1 MTSQNSSDASASK
14 PAAASPFEGLGAGF
28 DFFNEWMKSAGSG
41 MPNFL
46 PGGAAASA
54 QAPSWLLPTLDAK
67 ELEKRIRDLQAVKF
81 WLEQNAQ
88 MVAATVQ
95 TLEVQRMTLE
105 TLKSMNLSADA
116 IKASLNP
123 SEDEA
128 SADER
133 ATVVNPMAWWDT
145 LSQQFTQMTKQA
157 MEQAEAA
164 SAAVKTAA
172 KTTGAAKKTGTRTTA
187 KRTTPA
193 GAKTAKAKR

>member
-1 MTSQNSSDASASK
+1 
-14 PAAASPFEGLGAGF
+14 
-28 DFFNEWMKSAGSG
+28 

-54 QAPSWLLPTLDAK
+54 QTPSWLMPTLDAQ

-88 MVAATVQ
+88 MVAATIQ

-123 SEDEA
+123 AVDKA
-128 SADER
+128 ADDQR

-145 LSQQFTQMTKQA
+145 LSQQFTHMTKQA

-172 KTTGAAKKTGTRTTA
+172 KTTGAAKKTGSRTTA

-193 GAKTAKAKR
+193 SAKTTRAKR